1 MTAKPYITLFPLLI
15 FNYLNYFIEKIL
27 IYYKIHYHFFKKIN
41 KNLS

>member
-1 MTAKPYITLFPLLI
+1 MIAKLYITSFPLLI

-27 IYYKIHYHFFKKIN
+27 TYYNFNYHFFKKIN